1 MRTLSLVVKGA
12 SSMENGRYRGLVI
25 CEKLLEML
33 SVVKGG
39 QDRGFCRGL
48 APSKADHIS
57 HIPTATNSV
66 ADEASFGITPT

>member
-1 MRTLSLVVKGA
+1 
-12 SSMENGRYRGLVI
+12 LVI

-48 APSKADHIS
+48 APSKADHKL
-57 HIPTATNSV
+57 SV
-66 ADEASFGITPT
+66 IKLSVIKGDKALCDEGGAR